1 MAMKIDDLV
10 CRLLEI
16 RKRHGNLPV
25 TRDDWQDH
33 NMPAKLE
40 TVVVEVVKEH
50 YDAYVKIDSL
60 AAGGYADRPKFREP
74 YQTEVLARPNIKV
87 VFFD

>member
-10 CRLLEI
+10 CRLLSI
-16 RKRHGNLPV
+16 RKQHGNLPV

-33 NMPAKLE
+33 NMPTKLE
-40 TVVVEVVKEH
+40 DLAVITVKEH
-50 YDAYVKIDSL
+50 YDVYVKTACL
-60 AAGGYADRPKFREP
+60 AAGGFAGRQKFVEP